1 VAEESTM
8 LDPKEQQKGG
18 FGAAAARAKE
28 RHDLREATKAQ
39 AADDASGAS
48 AATETPGTTAQPTGS
63 GRTEPTPGNARA
75 DKRVERK
82 PGPTDGAG

>member
-28 RHDLREATKAQ
+28 RHDLREATRAQ
-39 AADDASGAS
+39 TADDASDAI
-48 AATETPGTTAQPTGS
+48 AATETPTATARPTGS
-63 GRTEPTPGNARA
+63 GQAEPAPGNARA
-75 DKRVERK
+75 DKRLERK
-82 PGPTDGAG
+82 AGPADGAG